1 MERRRE
7 SGIRSSR
14 IGDRTLSGKELVK
27 LTKEKVREIGEI
39 SFRVLDKKRKGYYE
53 IKPIPKTKLAMI
65 LEKANVT
72 MKQLREGNIDLNLM
86 VKLEEELCKESL
98 GWIPPDDMKEP
109 LAFAILDI
117 SNLGVTK
124 EKLDEFFLDKPSR

>member
-7 SGIRSSR
+7 SGLRSSP
-14 IGDRTLSGKELVK
+14 IGDRTLSGKELVG

-39 SFRVLDKKRKGYYE
+39 SFRIVDKKRGGYYE
-53 IKPIPKTKLAMI
+53 IKPVSKTKLATI
-65 LEKANVT
+65 LGESKVT
-72 MKQLREGNIDLNLM
+72 MKQLREGDIDLKM
-86 VKLEEELCKESL
+86 MAKLEEEICQAGL
-98 GWIPPDDMKEP
+98 GWVPPDDMKEP